1 MMPLNTPTIGTAVAL
16 GIVIVTYRL
25 LGKNNERVPPG
36 PPRYPIIGNV
46 LNFPM
51 QGWAKFSLDGTRS
64 TVRINSSPQRGFS
77 LNPFYS

>member
-1 MMPLNTPTIGTAVAL
+1 MVPLNTSTIGTAVFL
-16 GIVIVTYRL
+16 VILIIVYRL

-51 QGWAKFSLDGTRS
+51 QAWAQVFPEWHRKYGTHKF
-64 TVRINSSPQRGFS
+64 
-77 LNPFYS
+77 

>member
-1 MMPLNTPTIGTAVAL
+1 MTPLNTPTVGTAVAL
-16 GIVIVTYRL
+16 GIVIVAYRL

-51 QGWAKFSLDGTRS
+51 QGWAQIFPELHKKYGTH
-64 TVRINSSPQRGFS
+64 TF
-77 LNPFYS
+77 